1 MKAAILLIGVFLI
14 SVHGR
19 GITEPVRTPQMYRT
33 YDGTSED
40 IVGGQESKY
49 KNLKNFQI

>member
-19 GITEPVRTPQMYRT
+19 GITEPVRTPQMNRI
-33 YDGTSED
+33 YDGPSER
-40 IVGGQESKY
+40 IVGGYEGKFY
-49 KNLKNFQI
+49 D